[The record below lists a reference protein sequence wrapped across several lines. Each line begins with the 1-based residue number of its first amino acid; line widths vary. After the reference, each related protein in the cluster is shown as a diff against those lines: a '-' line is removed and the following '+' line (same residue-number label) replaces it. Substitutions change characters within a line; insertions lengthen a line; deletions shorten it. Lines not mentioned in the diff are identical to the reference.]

1 MSELQARIKRVADE
15 FAKAVVGAL
24 RSMTLEQVVQLIGGA
39 PTATPR
45 RTATKRRVRV
55 SKEAPKARSPAKP
68 RRKATNTPALRAARK
83 IQGQYIGHLRKFS
96 PKEKLQIQALAKKKS
111 VAAAV
116 AEMKKRLGRT

>member
-15 FAKAVVGAL
+15 FAKAVIGAI
-24 RSMTLEQVVQLIGGA
+24 RGMTLDQLVELVGGA
-39 PTATPR
+39 RAAVPKRVVP
-45 RTATKRRVRV
+45 KRRAR
-55 SKEAPKARSPAKP
+55 AAKAPAKAVAKP
-68 RRKATNTPALRAARK
+68 KRKITNSPALRAARK

>member
-1 MSELQARIKRVADE
+1 MSELQARIKRVADD
-15 FAKAVVGAL
+15 FAKAVIGAI
-24 RSMTLEQVVQLIGGA
+24 RGMTIAQLVELVGGA
-39 PTATPR
+39 HAVAPKHGAP
-45 RTATKRRVRV
+45 KRRARAV
-55 SKEAPKARSPAKP
+55 KAPAKAAAKP
-68 RRKATNTPALRAARK
+68 KRKITNSPALRAARK

>member
-1 MSELQARIKRVADE
+1 MSELHSRIRKVADE
-15 FAKAVVGAL
+15 FAKAVIGAI
-24 RSMTLEQVVQLIGGA
+24 RGMTIEQLVELVAGSRA
-39 PTATPR
+39 AVPKRAVP
-45 RTATKRRVRV
+45 KRRAR
-55 SKEAPKARSPAKP
+55 AAKAPAKAAAKP
-68 RRKATNTPALRAARK
+68 KRKITNTPALRAARK